1 MKLTFDVPD
10 PKKIRLIVN
19 SDAKNEADDQYAI
32 VHALLT
38 PQFIVKGLIGA
49 HFGEERSTTSM
60 LDSVKE
66 IELLLDLM
74 GLSGEYSVLCGAERA
89 LQDERTPALSEG
101 AELIVREAMSD
112 DQRPLFV
119 IFLGAI
125 TDLGAA
131 YLMNPA
137 IADRLTAVW
146 IGGGA
151 WPDGGAEFN
160 LGNDIHAAN
169 VVFSSPIPLWQIPRN
184 VYSKMRVSIA
194 ELNRRVEP
202 CGPIGRYLY
211 HQLLETNQ
219 KWANNPD
226 WPRGEM
232 WTLGDSPA
240 VGLLMHDQPYDYDL
254 KPAPRI
260 SPDMTYVHYQTER
273 RIRVY
278 RDIDV
283 RFILEDMYAK
293 LELFSMR
300 CVKFGDRIMKP
311 IKVLIS
317 KLQFPGRR
325 RFSSDIINRLGTI
338 CIVIYTSAKNV
349 VCQPIPIGL

>member
-1 MKLTFDVPD
+1 MKLAINVPD
-10 PKKIRLIVN
+10 AKKIRLIVN

-38 PQFIVKGLIGA
+38 SQFVIKGLIGA
-49 HFGEERSTTSM
+49 HFGEERSKTSM
-60 LDSVKE
+60 LDSVQE
-66 IELLLDLM
+66 INLLLDIM
-74 GLSGEYSVLCGAERA
+74 GLTGEHSVHRGAERA
-89 LQDERTPALSEG
+89 MQDERTPAISEG

-125 TDLGAA
+125 TDLAAA

-151 WPDGGAEFN
+151 WPDGEWEYN

-184 VYSKMRVSIA
+184 VYGKMRVSLA
-194 ELNRRVEP
+194 ELKRRVEP
-202 CGPIGRYLY
+202 CGAIGRYLY
-211 HQLLETNQ
+211 RQLVDLNES
-219 KWANNPD
+219 WANNLH

-240 VGLLMHDQPYDYDL
+240 VGLLLHDQPYDYDL

-260 SPDMTYVHYQTER
+260 SPDLAYVQRQTDR

-293 LELFSMR
+293 LELFS
-300 CVKFGDRIMKP
+300 
-311 IKVLIS
+311 
-317 KLQFPGRR
+317 
-325 RFSSDIINRLGTI
+325 
-338 CIVIYTSAKNV
+338 AEE
-349 VCQPIPIGL
+349 

>member
-1 MKLTFDVPD
+1 MKLGFDVPD
-10 PKKIRLIVN
+10 SKKIRLIVN

-49 HFGEERSTTSM
+49 HFGELRSRTSM

-66 IELLLDLM
+66 IELLLKLM
-74 GLSGEYSVLCGAERA
+74 GMSECYSVMRGAERA
-89 LQDERTPALSEG
+89 LQDELTPAISEG
-101 AELIVREAMSD
+101 AELIVQEAMSD

-125 TDLGAA
+125 TDLATA

-160 LGNDIHAAN
+160 LGNDVHAAN
-169 VVFSSPIPLWQIPRN
+169 VVLGSPIPLWQIPRN
-184 VYSKMRVSIA
+184 VYSKMRVSLA
-194 ELNRRVEP
+194 ELKRRVEP
-202 CGPIGRYLY
+202 CGAIGRYLY
-211 HQLLETNQ
+211 QQLIETNQ
-219 KWANNPD
+219 EWADHPY

-240 VGLLMHDQPYDYDL
+240 VGLLMHDQPFDYDW

-260 SPDMTYVHYQTER
+260 APDLSYVHRQTER
-273 RIRVY
+273 QIRVY
-278 RDIDV
+278 RDIDA

-293 LELFSMR
+293 LELFSAIR
-300 CVKFGDRIMKP
+300 GI
-311 IKVLIS
+311 
-317 KLQFPGRR
+317 
-325 RFSSDIINRLGTI
+325 
-338 CIVIYTSAKNV
+338 
-349 VCQPIPIGL
+349 

>member
-1 MKLTFDVPD
+1 MKHTFNVPD
-10 PKKIRLIVN
+10 LKKIRLIVN

-38 PQFIVKGLIGA
+38 SQFIVKGLIGA
-49 HFGEERSTTSM
+49 HFGEERSQTSM
-60 LDSVKE
+60 MDSVKE

-74 GLSGEYSVLCGAERA
+74 GLSGEYPVLCGAERA
-89 LQDERTPALSEG
+89 MQDERTPALSEG

-125 TDLGAA
+125 TDLATA

-151 WPDGGAEFN
+151 WPDGGEEFN

-169 VVFSSPIPLWQIPRN
+169 VVFSSPIPLWQVPRN
-184 VYSKMRVSIA
+184 VYGKMRVSIT
-194 ELNRRVEP
+194 ELKRRVEP
-202 CGPIGRYLY
+202 CGTIGRYLY
-211 HQLLETNQ
+211 HQLLETYQ
-219 KWANNPD
+219 KWETNLD
-226 WPRGEM
+226 WPRAEM

-240 VGLLMHDQPYDYDL
+240 VGLLMHNQPYDYDL
-254 KPAPRI
+254 KPAPRV
-260 SPDMTYVHYQTER
+260 SPDMTYIHYQKER
-273 RIRVY
+273 LIRVY

-293 LELFSMR
+293 LELFNAN
-300 CVKFGDRIMKP
+300 
-311 IKVLIS
+311 KV
-317 KLQFPGRR
+317 GE
-325 RFSSDIINRLGTI
+325 GTNEI
-338 CIVIYTSAKNV
+338 CM
-349 VCQPIPIGL
+349 

>member
-1 MKLTFDVPD
+1 MILPFDVPD
-10 PKKIRLIVN
+10 SKKIRVIVN

-38 PQFIVKGLIGA
+38 PQFIVKGLIGT
-49 HFGEERSTTSM
+49 HFGEARSATSM
-60 LDSVKE
+60 LESVKE
-66 IELLLDLM
+66 IELLLNLM
-74 GLSGEYSVLCGAERA
+74 GMLGEYQVLCGAERA
-89 LQDERTPALSEG
+89 LQDELTPAVSEG
-101 AELIVREAMSD
+101 AEFIVREAMSD

-125 TDLGAA
+125 TDMATA

-151 WPDGGAEFN
+151 WPEGGWEFN
-160 LGNDIHAAN
+160 LLNDIHAAN
-169 VVFSSPIPLWQIPRN
+169 VVLRSNIPVWQIPVN
-184 VYSKMRVSIA
+184 VYSKMRVSLA
-194 ELNRRVEP
+194 ELKRRVEP

-211 HQLLETNQ
+211 QQLMEFNLS
-219 KWANNPD
+219 WANSPG

-232 WTLGDSPA
+232 WILGDSPT
-240 VGLLMHDQPYDYDL
+240 VGLLMDEQPFDYDW

-260 SPDMTYVHYQTER
+260 SPDMSYDHHQTER
-273 RIRVY
+273 KIRVY

-293 LELFSMR
+293 LELFYLSHE
-300 CVKFGDRIMKP
+300 DR
-311 IKVLIS
+311 
-317 KLQFPGRR
+317 
-325 RFSSDIINRLGTI
+325 
-338 CIVIYTSAKNV
+338 
-349 VCQPIPIGL
+349 

>member
-1 MKLTFDVPD
+1 MKYALEVPNL
-10 PKKIRLIVN
+10 KKIRLIVN

-38 PQFIVKGLIGA
+38 SQFIVKGLIGA
-49 HFGEERSTTSM
+49 HFGQERSNTSM

-66 IELLLDLM
+66 IELLLKLM
-74 GLSGEYSVLCGAERA
+74 DLSGEYPVLCGAERA
-89 LQDERTPALSEG
+89 MKDETTPILSEG
-101 AELIVREAMSD
+101 ADLIVREAMSD
-112 DQRPLFV
+112 DERPLFV

-125 TDLGAA
+125 TDLAAA
-131 YLMNPA
+131 YLTNPA

-151 WPDGGAEFN
+151 WPNGGEEFN

-169 VVFSSPIPLWQIPRN
+169 VVLSSPIPLWQIPRN
-184 VYSKMRVSIA
+184 VYAKMRVSIT
-194 ELNRRVEP
+194 ELKSRVER
-202 CGPIGRYLY
+202 CGAIGQYLY
-211 HQLLETNQ
+211 HQLLETYQ
-219 KWANNPD
+219 IWANNPG
-226 WPRGEM
+226 WPRGEV

-254 KPAPRI
+254 RPAPRI
-260 SPDMTYVHYQTER
+260 GPDMSYVHYQEER

-293 LELFSMR
+293 LELFIAENGET
-300 CVKFGDRIMKP
+300 CNEK
-311 IKVLIS
+311 
-317 KLQFPGRR
+317 
-325 RFSSDIINRLGTI
+325 
-338 CIVIYTSAKNV
+338 
-349 VCQPIPIGL
+349 